1 MESWDVL
8 VLGEGPA
15 ALRAAIAASDT
26 GARPLLV
33 SGSSVGVA
41 SGFPPISGFAASLN
55 ETSPSAHI
63 EDTISAGGDHTDK
76 EAVARICG
84 LAVEAL
90 SELERWG
97 LVLRRSKDGL
107 PHMADILGHSFP
119 RVAGCGDSTV
129 REVTRTLEEQTM
141 KRGINRKSDLLPVAL
156 VMDNNQARGIVALDI
171 ESGELIPIQAK
182 TIIVASQG
190 YQGIW
195 NTPSLGSGN
204 GLAIS
209 NAAGI
214 RLKGMANVPMH
225 ALTIAG
231 TGMILPMDILG
242 SGGRIRK
249 ETGEDA
255 SPVEVIGG
263 ELCVLDMRSME
274 KSAEGWFENTESKV
288 LDRTGLDVRN
298 DVLPLSPMIVSTTG
312 GIPVDDHCRAIF
324 DSGKMWYTGL
334 YAAGRSAYTGMHG
347 TTPLPGNLIMEEVV
361 TGMVAGK
368 HAAEWSNNSQFGG
381 HESIQQAVSSSQKKI
396 DHMFSSEGSP
406 VGHVAKALSSAMR
419 IIDGSGDQA
428 SMAVA
433 HASINEISSLGMRVT
448 DPSRRMNTE
457 LVTALHLEG
466 LLSLAKLISSNEEE
480 E

>member
-1 MESWDVL
+1 
-8 VLGEGPA
+8 
-15 ALRAAIAASDT
+15 
-26 GARPLLV
+26 
-33 SGSSVGVA
+33 
-41 SGFPPISGFAASLN
+41 
-55 ETSPSAHI
+55 
-63 EDTISAGGDHTDK
+63 
-76 EAVARICG
+76 
-84 LAVEAL
+84 
-90 SELERWG
+90 
-97 LVLRRSKDGL
+97 
-107 PHMADILGHSFP
+107 
-119 RVAGCGDSTV
+119 
-129 REVTRTLEEQTM
+129 
-141 KRGINRKSDLLPVAL
+141 
-156 VMDNNQARGIVALDI
+156 
-171 ESGELIPIQAK
+171 
-182 TIIVASQG
+182 
-190 YQGIW
+190 
-195 NTPSLGSGN
+195 
-204 GLAIS
+204 
-209 NAAGI
+209 
-214 RLKGMANVPMH
+214 MANVPMH

-249 ETGEDA
+249 ESGEDA
-255 SPVEVIGG
+255 SPNDVIGG

-274 KSAEGWFENTESKV
+274 KSAKGWFENTESKV
-288 LDRTGLDVRN
+288 LDRTGLNVRN
-298 DVLPLSPMIVSTTG
+298 DVLPLSPMIISTTG

-347 TTPLPGNLIMEEVV
+347 STPLPGNLIMEEVV

-381 HESIQQAVSSSQKKI
+381 HEAIQQAVSSSQKKI
-396 DHMFSSEGSP
+396 DQMFSSEGSP

-457 LVTALHLEG
+457 LVTALHVEG
-466 LLSLAKLISSNEEE
+466 LLSLAKFISSNEEE